1 VFTRLASSA
10 NFAAKYPLIPPNY
23 AIRQPDWT
31 RLDKDLEQG
40 DHACSQVKSR
50 LSPISAGS
58 REIVS
63 SQKRL
68 KKIISEIFE
77 QNSSI
82 WGESRRY
89 SFKQANIGV
98 GVKKMQEKWVQ
109 LIPSDD

>member
-1 VFTRLASSA
+1 
-10 NFAAKYPLIPPNY
+10 
-23 AIRQPDWT
+23 
-31 RLDKDLEQG
+31 LDKDLEQG
-40 DHACSQVKSR
+40 DHACSQVKSH

-82 WGESRRY
+82 WGESNLVPRAY
-89 SFKQANIGV
+89 WLLGEAISPGYEV
-98 GVKKMQEKWVQ
+98 GERAEDTASSRPT
-109 LIPSDD
+109 LELE